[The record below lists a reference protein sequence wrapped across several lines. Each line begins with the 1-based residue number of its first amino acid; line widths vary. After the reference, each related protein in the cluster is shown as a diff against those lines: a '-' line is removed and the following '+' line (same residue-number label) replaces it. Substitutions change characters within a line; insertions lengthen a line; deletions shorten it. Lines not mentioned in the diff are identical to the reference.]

1 MAESQREPLDGAA
14 RIAILAGVIVSNA
27 ITLYQGRHNAHLWV
41 TIGFVAWVTA
51 PYILFSWATEKSVHW
66 APEGRRALQWLT
78 ILFVLVSLA
87 FYVLGAFGPP
97 RPQPVKFLVMF
108 PPIAWILTA
117 GVMIAARRPPQ
128 SPA

>member
-1 MAESQREPLDGAA
+1 MDDTRRDALDGAA
-14 RIAILAGVIVSNA
+14 RIAILVGVVASNA
-27 ITLYQGRHNAHLWV
+27 ITLYQGRHNMHLWV

-51 PYILFSWATEKSVHW
+51 PYILFSWATEKSVRWTPAH
-66 APEGRRALQWLT
+66 RRALQWLA

-97 RPQPVKFLVMF
+97 RAQPVKFLVLF

-117 GVMIAARRPPQ
+117 AVMFAARETKA
-128 SPA
+128 PA

>member
-1 MAESQREPLDGAA
+1 MDDSRRESLDGAA
-14 RIAILAGVIVSNA
+14 RLAILAGVIFSNA
-27 ITLYQGRHNAHLWV
+27 ITVYQGRHNQHLWI
-41 TIGFVAWVTA
+41 TIGFVAWVTS
-51 PYILFSWATEKSVHW
+51 PYILFSWAAEKSTHW
-66 APEGRRALQWLT
+66 APDSRRVLQWLT

-117 GVMIAARRPPQ
+117 GAMFAARQTP

>member
-1 MAESQREPLDGAA
+1 MDETRRDALDGAA
-14 RIAILAGVIVSNA
+14 RIAILIGVVASNA

-66 APEGRRALQWLT
+66 TPGSRRALQWLT
-78 ILFVLVSLA
+78 ILFVVVSLGFFIWA
-87 FYVLGAFGPP
+87 AFGPP
-97 RPQPVKFLVMF
+97 QPQPVKFLVMF

-117 GVMIAARRPPQ
+117 ALMFVAGRA
-128 SPA
+128 PAPA